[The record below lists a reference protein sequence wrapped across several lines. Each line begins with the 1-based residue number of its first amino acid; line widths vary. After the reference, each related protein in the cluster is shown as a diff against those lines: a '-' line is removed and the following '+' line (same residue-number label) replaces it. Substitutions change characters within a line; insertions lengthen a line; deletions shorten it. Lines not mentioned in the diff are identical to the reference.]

1 MQSSMLLRRS
11 SQALYWSWKTVH
23 AAAPG
28 VQGRRMQAVRT
39 RSMASLPSAEEA
51 SSNEAKNRKWSKE
64 VEERKLFAT
73 LRDLKGEEK
82 KKFFRGMLAN
92 KTANIF
98 HFNLMISSSRLIR
111 ESRELWETLN
121 KMELTPDVVTYTSMI
136 KSEVKAGNMSAA
148 EKLFTAM
155 RAKGVEPNEV
165 THGILIDG
173 YHKHGRLED
182 VFSAWRRMK
191 EQGLKTN
198 EVIYSSLIDACAK
211 RMDMARAE
219 KLVEEVAA
227 NGFLFLDGRCYSV
240 IIDAFA
246 RSGQVEEAEKYLEK
260 MCEQR
265 RWFMNQG
272 EEGERKI
279 SISKK
284 NVLDAFNATL
294 NGCYL

>member
-1 MQSSMLLRRS
+1 MQS
-11 SQALYWSWKTVH
+11 
-23 AAAPG
+23 
-28 VQGRRMQAVRT
+28 VRT

-51 SSNEAKNRKWSKE
+51 SSNEAKNRTWNKE

-82 KKFFRGMLAN
+82 KKFFRSMLAN

-98 HFNLMISSSRLIR
+98 HFNLMISSSRFIR
-111 ESRELWETLN
+111 ESREHWETLN

-136 KSEVKAGNMSAA
+136 RSEVKAGNMSAA
-148 EKLFTAM
+148 EKFFTAM
-155 RAKGVEPNEV
+155 RAKGVEPNEM

-173 YHKHGRLED
+173 YHRHGRLDD

-198 EVIYSSLIDACAK
+198 SVIYSSLIDACAK

-227 NGFLFLDGRCYSV
+227 NGFLFVPV
-240 IIDAFA
+240 IFTTLVDLYG
-246 RSGQVEEAEKYLEK
+246 RSGDVEKVKEL
-260 MCEQR
+260 
-265 RWFMNQG
+265 WNSFL
-272 EEGERKI
+272 EEGHKPDHVMVNAILSVTDKI
-279 SISKK
+279 SSLEDVAALYKQIQENRWVRS
-284 NVLDAFNATL
+284 VLCLLSSRIQTGNSLQLTSL
-294 NGCYL
+294 C